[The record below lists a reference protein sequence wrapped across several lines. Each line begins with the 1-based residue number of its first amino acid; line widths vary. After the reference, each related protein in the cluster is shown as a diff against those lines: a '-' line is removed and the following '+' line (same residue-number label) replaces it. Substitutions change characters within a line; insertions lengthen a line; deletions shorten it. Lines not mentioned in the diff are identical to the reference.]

1 MVYKTEYVEEETA
14 ATNKSINDLI
24 KNFEAL
30 SDNSLRDRG
39 RSFGS
44 ARVQRSASPVKWKRK
59 SYHDEQAYQQE
70 VPAVIPVS
78 CKQYI
83 L

>member
-1 MVYKTEYVEEETA
+1 MIYKTEYQEEYLEEQAAA

-30 SDNSLRDRG
+30 SNNSLRDRG

-59 SYHDEQAYQQE
+59 SYHDEANYTPD
-70 VPAVIPVS
+70 VPSVIPV
-78 CKQYI
+78 
-83 L
+83 